1 MVLLVFICILAPEY
15 SFSVVAI
22 FMADAKKYAV
32 EIGGKE
38 ISVEISRLAEQAN
51 GSVIVRC
58 GETIVMVSCVMAKS
72 QREGID
78 FFPLL
83 VDYEERFYAAGKIL
97 GSRFIKREGRPT
109 EDAILNAR
117 LIDRSIRP
125 RFDSR
130 MRNDVQVV
138 AVILSYDGQNDPD
151 VPALIGASAALSISN
166 IPWDGPVAGVRV
178 GRVDGKF
185 IINPT
190 NEEREKSD
198 FDLLVAGM
206 AEKINMIE
214 AGAKEV
220 PEQVLLEAMEIAQ
233 KEIKKLADF
242 QNSIVEEVNP
252 QKIKIELKETNPEM
266 VEVLKKHFS
275 VRLEDALFEKD
286 KTARQIKVD
295 ELKSEWKTSL
305 KERFGEDEIKSG
317 LHLFD
322 KEIDH
327 IVHKNILGKEKRP
340 DGRKIDE
347 LRELSAQPGFLPRAH
362 GSGVFV
368 RGQTKAL
375 SVLTLGGPGDQQFME
390 GMEFKG
396 WKRFMHHYNFP
407 GYSVG
412 EVSPMRSTGRR
423 EIGHGA
429 LAEKAIRPLLPD
441 ESEFPYTIRIVSEIF
456 SSNGSSS
463 MASVC
468 GSTLALM
475 DAGVQIKN
483 PAAGIA
489 MGLMMD
495 EEGNYKVLTDIQG
508 PEDHHGDM
516 DFKCAGTKDGVTAL
530 QMDVKIEG
538 VTLKILKDTLE
549 QARKARLEIL
559 KTILKAIPAP
569 RPELS
574 KYAPRIIS
582 LKIDPAKIGRVIG
595 PGGKMI
601 NEIIAVTGA
610 SVDIEDDGS
619 VFITAEKVESA
630 QKACD
635 WVKGI
640 THEIQAGEVYEGT
653 VTRVMDFGAFVE
665 ILPGQEGLVHISE
678 LAKERVNR
686 VEDVLREGDKTKVK
700 VKEIDNLGRI
710 NLSRKALL

>member
-1 MVLLVFICILAPEY
+1 
-15 SFSVVAI
+15 
-22 FMADAKKYAV
+22 MADDKKYAV

-38 ISVEISRLAEQAN
+38 ISIEVSSLAEQAN

-58 GETIVMVSCVMAKS
+58 GETIVMVSCVMAKN

-97 GSRFIKREGRPT
+97 GSRFIKREGRPA
-109 EDAILNAR
+109 EEAILNAR

-125 RFDSR
+125 RFDQR

-166 IPWDGPVAGVRV
+166 IPWDGPVVGVRV
-178 GRVDGKF
+178 GRLDGKF

-198 FDLLVAGM
+198 FDLFVAGT
-206 AEKINMIE
+206 AEKINMVE

-220 PEQVLLEAMEIAQ
+220 PELVLLEAMEIAQ

-242 QNSIVEEVNP
+242 QRSIAEKINP
-252 QKIKIELKETNPEM
+252 QKAKIEFKETNLEILEM
-266 VEVLKKHFS
+266 LRKHIS

-286 KTARQIKVD
+286 KTIRQVKVD
-295 ELKSEWKTSL
+295 DLKSEWKTFL
-305 KERFGEDEIKSG
+305 KEKFGEDEMKGG

-322 KEIDH
+322 KETDH
-327 IVHKNILGKEKRP
+327 IIHKNILGKEKRP
-340 DGRKIDE
+340 DGRKLDE
-347 LRELSAQPGFLPRAH
+347 LRELSCQAGFLPRAH

-412 EVSPMRSTGRR
+412 EVSPVRSTGRR

-429 LAEKAIRPLLPD
+429 LAEKAIKPLIPD
-441 ESEFPYTIRIVSEIF
+441 EAEFPYTIRIVSEIL

-468 GSTLALM
+468 GSTIALM
-475 DAGVQIKN
+475 DAGVPIKN

-538 VTLKILKDTLE
+538 VTLRILKDTLE

-559 KTILKAIPAP
+559 ETILGAISAP

-574 KYAPRIIS
+574 KYAPRILS
-582 LKIDPAKIGRVIG
+582 LKINPEKIGRVIG
-595 PGGKMI
+595 PGGKVI

-610 SVDIEDDGS
+610 AIDIEDDGS
-619 VFITAEKVESA
+619 VFITSEKVESA
-630 QKACD
+630 QKAYD

-640 THEIQAGEVYEGT
+640 THEVQPGEIYEGT
-653 VTRVMDFGAFVE
+653 VSSVMDFGAFVE

-686 VEDVLREGDKTKVK
+686 VEDVVKVGDKVKVK
-700 VKEIDNLGRI
+700 VKEIDNLGRV

>member
-1 MVLLVFICILAPEY
+1 MAPEY

>member
-1 MVLLVFICILAPEY
+1 MVN
-15 SFSVVAI
+15 
-22 FMADAKKYAV
+22 AKKYAV

-38 ISVEISRLAEQAN
+38 ISIEISSLAEQAN
-51 GSVIVRC
+51 GSVIVRH

-72 QREGID
+72 QREGMD

-97 GSRFIKREGRPT
+97 GSRFIKREGRPA
-109 EDAILNAR
+109 EEAILNAR

-125 RFDSR
+125 RFDQR

-151 VPALIGASAALSISN
+151 IAALIGASAALSISN

-190 NEEREKSD
+190 HEEREKSD

-220 PEQVLLEAMEIAQ
+220 PESVLVEAMEVAQ

-242 QNSIVEEVNP
+242 QSSIVEEINP
-252 QKIKIELKETNPEM
+252 QKAKIEFKETNPEILEM
-266 VEVLKKHFS
+266 LRKHIS
-275 VRLEDALFEKD
+275 VRLADALFEKD
-286 KTARQIKVD
+286 KTARQLKVD
-295 ELKSEWKTSL
+295 ELKNEWKAFL
-305 KERFGEDEIKSG
+305 KEKYDEDEMKGG
-317 LHLFD
+317 LRLFD
-322 KEIDH
+322 NEIDH
-327 IVHKNILGKEKRP
+327 IVHKNILEKEKRA
-340 DGRKIDE
+340 DGRKLDE
-347 LRELSAQPGFLPRAH
+347 LRELSAQAGFLPRAH

-412 EVSPMRSTGRR
+412 EVSPVRSTGRR

-429 LAEKAIRPLLPD
+429 LAEKAIKPLIPD
-441 ESEFPYTIRIVSEIF
+441 EAEFPYTIRIVSEIL

-475 DAGVQIKN
+475 DAGVPIKN

-538 VTLKILKDTLE
+538 VTLRILKDTLE

-559 KTILKAIPAP
+559 ETILGAISAP

-574 KYAPRIIS
+574 KYAPRILS
-582 LKIDPAKIGRVIG
+582 LKINPEKIGRVIG
-595 PGGKMI
+595 PGGKVI

-610 SVDIEDDGS
+610 AIDIEDDGS
-619 VFITAEKVESA
+619 VFITSEKAESG
-630 QKACD
+630 QKAYD
-635 WVKGI
+635 WV
-640 THEIQAGEVYEGT
+640 
-653 VTRVMDFGAFVE
+653 
-665 ILPGQEGLVHISE
+665 
-678 LAKERVNR
+678 
-686 VEDVLREGDKTKVK
+686 
-700 VKEIDNLGRI
+700 
-710 NLSRKALL
+710 